1 MATVTPNFNWPVP
14 TSTDLVKDGAT
25 AMEALGDSIDA
36 SFVGLKGGNTDQVLA
51 KGSPDDLDFVWVDA
65 NPGDITGVT
74 AGTGISGGG
83 TSGTVTVTNSMAT
96 AIDAKG
102 DLIAGTAADAFSRIA
117 VGANNTKLVAASGE
131 ATGLKYVGFQGAS
144 VWKSASQ
151 NATSAAQT
159 TITFDTEVFDTDSFH
174 DNSTNNSRL
183 TIPAGMSGKYL
194 VTAKADFAANVTG
207 QRVVYHLVDGTLVNF
222 AAIAPPQSGGGGAG
236 VTLSAVYNLTAGQ
249 YVEMAVYQ
257 DSGTTLAITGTAYY
271 YTNMQITYLG
281 A

>member
-1 MATVTPNFNWPVP
+1 MTVGRIPVIEGGIQP
-14 TSTDLVKDGAT
+14 TIFDAKADLLTAT
-25 AMEALGDSIDA
+25 ANDTPARL
-36 SFVGLKGGNTDQVLA
+36 
-51 KGSPDDLDFVWVDA
+51 
-65 NPGDITGVT
+65 
-74 AGTGISGGG
+74 
-83 TSGTVTVTNSMAT
+83 
-96 AIDAKG
+96 
-102 DLIAGTAADAFSRIA
+102 A

-151 NATSAAQT
+151 NATSTTQT
-159 TITFDTEVFDTDSFH
+159 VITFDTEVFDTDSFH

-183 TIPAGMSGKYL
+183 TIPTGMSGKYL
-194 VTAKADFAANVTG
+194 VTVKADFAANATG

-236 VTLSAVYNLTAGQ
+236 VTLSAVYQLNAGQ

-257 DSGTTLAITGTAYY
+257 DSGSTLAITGTAYY